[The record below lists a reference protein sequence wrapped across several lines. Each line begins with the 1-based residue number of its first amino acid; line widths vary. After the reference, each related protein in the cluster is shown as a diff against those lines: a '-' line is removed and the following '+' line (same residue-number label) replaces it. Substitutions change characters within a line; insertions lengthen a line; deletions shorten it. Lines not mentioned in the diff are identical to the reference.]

1 MNWLMIMN
9 YRLGIWVCDVTEVV
23 DPYLEQQYNN
33 RLAVPDFQK
42 YLDSWRQHS
51 EDFRLLHTTAHLNLY
66 YGPSARQVLD
76 IFPLQNQRN
85 IPVHVFTHG
94 GYWQALDKN
103 SFSFM
108 AEAFNQNGECAVILN
123 YDLCPSVTMPEIIR
137 QVKRAIIW
145 VKQNI
150 SAYGGDPERIQ
161 ITGHSAGAHLLAS
174 LLTTEWSIVGLDNY
188 PFQQLNGL
196 SGLYDLQ
203 PLIPTSVNQALGL
216 DTGNAFQCSPLF
228 GGLWKSDSDV
238 KFNLLVGELESQE
251 YKKQSTQ
258 LLDRWTGKL
267 FIQSNEAS
275 QTHHF
280 SILEHFLESYLKLEL
295 KN

>member
-1 MNWLMIMN
+1 MS
-9 YRLGIWVCDVTEVV
+9 EVV
-23 DPYLEQQYNN
+23 DPFLEQQYNN

-42 YLDSWRQHS
+42 YLDSWKQRS
-51 EDFRLLHTTAHLNLY
+51 ENFRLLQTTAHLNVS
-66 YGPSARQVLD
+66 YGESARQLVD

-85 IPVHVFTHG
+85 APVHVFIHG

-108 AEAFNQNGECAVILN
+108 AEAFHIKGECAVILN
-123 YDLCPSVTMPEIIR
+123 YDLCPSVTMPEIIS

-161 ITGHSAGAHLLAS
+161 ITGHSAGAHLLAT
-174 LLTTEWSIVGLDNY
+174 LLTTDWSKAGLDNY

-203 PLIPTSVNQALGL
+203 PLISTSVNQALGL
-216 DTGNAFQCSPLF
+216 DTGSVFQCSPLF
-228 GGLWKSDSDV
+228 GELWKSDSDV

-251 YKKQSTQ
+251 YKKQSSQ
-258 LLDRWTGKL
+258 LVDKWTGKL
-267 FIQSNEAS
+267 LIQSNEAP
-275 QTHHF
+275 QAHHF
-280 SILEHFLESYLKLEL
+280 SIIENFLAGQ
-295 KN
+295 

>member
-1 MNWLMIMN
+1 MN

-33 RLAVPDFQK
+33 RLAVADFQK

-51 EDFRLLHTTAHLNLY
+51 EDFRLLQTIAHLNVS
-66 YGPSARQVLD
+66 YGPSARQIMD

-85 IPVHVFTHG
+85 VPVHVFIHG

-108 AEAFNQNGECAVILN
+108 AEAFNRNGECAVILN
-123 YDLCPSVTMPEIIR
+123 YDLCPSVTMLEIIS

-150 SAYGGDPERIQ
+150 SAYGGDPERVQ
-161 ITGHSAGAHLLAS
+161 ITGHSAGAHLLAT
-174 LLTTEWSIVGLDNY
+174 LLTTDWSIVGLDKY

-203 PLIPTSVNQALGL
+203 PLVPTSVNQALGL
-216 DTGNAFQCSPLF
+216 NTESAFQYSPLF
-228 GGLWKSDSDV
+228 EGLWKSGSDV

-258 LLDRWTGKL
+258 LLDRWIGKL
-267 FIQSNEAS
+267 VIQSNEVS
-275 QTHHF
+275 QSHHF
-280 SILEHFLESYLKLEL
+280 SILEHFLMSYLKLEL